1 MITNYIK
8 IAIRNIFIACLGL
21 FALAAYTSEQRTKE
35 IGIRKS
41 MGASVF
47 NLTPLLSREFTRLV
61 IFEFIPAAVFAWY
74 VSNAWLQGFAYRI
87 EISPVVFVLSGLAAI
102 LIAWLTV
109 SYQSIKAAGANPVD
123 SLRYE

>member
-61 IFEFIPAAVFAWY
+61 IFAFIPTAVFAWY